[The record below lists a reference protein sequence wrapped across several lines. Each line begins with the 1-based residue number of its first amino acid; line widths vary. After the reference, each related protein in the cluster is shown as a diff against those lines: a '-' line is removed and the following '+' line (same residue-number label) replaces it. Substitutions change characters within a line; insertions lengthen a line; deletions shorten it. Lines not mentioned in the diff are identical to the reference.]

1 MFRIK
6 DMYDFCMSRTS
17 SISVISFIPFDI
29 SCVTAPMLIK
39 HCSANDVLCFIYQS
53 QTIALLLNDIYDI
66 HDISPGLLQE

>member
-6 DMYDFCMSRTS
+6 DMYDFCISRTS

-29 SCVTAPMLIK
+29 SCVIAPMLIK
-39 HCSANDVLCFIYQS
+39 HCSANYVLCFIYQS
-53 QTIALLLNDIYDI
+53 QTIALLLNDINNI